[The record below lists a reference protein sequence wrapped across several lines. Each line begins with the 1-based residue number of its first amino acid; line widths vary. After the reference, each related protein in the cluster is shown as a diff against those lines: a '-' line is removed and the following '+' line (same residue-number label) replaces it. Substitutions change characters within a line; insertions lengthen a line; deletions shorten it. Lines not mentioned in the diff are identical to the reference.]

1 MRLKNLRATGLTG
14 ALLST
19 TIIAVAPAVADSD
32 AQSQTT
38 TAAAAPA
45 PATAKTAVPTPVAT
59 KASSSLTVSSV
70 RRTVI
75 AGKRVVVR
83 GSLRPAGSGRAVALQ
98 VRQSGGGW
106 KTVDHDR
113 TNAKGRYVLAWRAAK
128 TGTRRIRVHFGGTRE
143 LSSARHQAGTTRVY
157 RRALASWY
165 GPGLYGGHLACGGTL
180 TPGTLG
186 VANKS
191 LPCGTKVTLHY
202 RGRSV
207 RVPVVDRGP
216 YVGAREFDLTAAT
229 KAKLGFGSTGTVL
242 TTR

>member
-1 MRLKNLRATGLTG
+1 MNLRAVGLPG

-19 TIIAVAPAVADSD
+19 SILAVAPALADSE
-32 AQSQTT
+32 SPSPTTT
-38 TAAAAPA
+38 TAAPVKAAAPA
-45 PATAKTAVPTPVAT
+45 PAAKTP
-59 KASSSLTVSSV
+59 SSLTVSSV
-70 RRTVI
+70 RRTVM

-83 GSLRPAGSGRAVALQ
+83 GTLRPAGSGRAVSLQ
-98 VRQSGGGW
+98 IDKRGGGW
-106 KTVDHDR
+106 MTVDHDR
-113 TNAKGRYVLAWRAAK
+113 TSGKGHYVLAWRASK
-128 TGTRRIRVHFGGTRE
+128 TGTRRVRVHFGGTRE
-143 LSSARHQAGTTRVY
+143 LSSARHLAGTTRIY

-165 GPGLYGGHLACGGTL
+165 GPGLYGQHLACGGTL

-191 LPCGTKVTLHY
+191 LPCGAKLTLHY
-202 RGRSV
+202 RGRTVSV
-207 RVPVVDRGP
+207 RVVDRGP

>member
-1 MRLKNLRATGLTG
+1 LRLDTLRAPTLAG

-19 TIIAVAPAVADSD
+19 TILAAAPSVASSDTSLPAP
-32 AQSQTT
+32 T

-45 PATAKTAVPTPVAT
+45 PAAAKTA
-59 KASSSLTVSSV
+59 SSLTVRSV
-70 RRTVI
+70 RRTVL
-75 AGKRVVVR
+75 AGRAIVVR
-83 GSLRPAGSGRAVALQ
+83 GALRPAGAGRAVSLQ
-98 VRQSGGGW
+98 LANGGGGW
-106 KTVDHDR
+106 STVDHDR
-113 TNAKGRYVLAWRAAK
+113 TDRHGRYVLVWHSAR
-128 TGTRRIRVHFGGTRE
+128 TGTKRVRVHFGGTRT
-143 LSSARHQAGTTRVY
+143 LSSARHLAGTSRIY

-202 RGRSV
+202 RGRTV

-229 KAKLGFGSTGTVL
+229 RAKLHFASTGTVL

>member
-1 MRLKNLRATGLTG
+1 LRLKNLRATGLTG

-19 TIIAVAPAVADSD
+19 TIL
-32 AQSQTT
+32 
-38 TAAAAPA
+38 AAAPA
-45 PATAKTAVPTPVAT
+45 IADSDTQNVAAPAAATPVAT
-59 KASSSLTVSSV
+59 KASSSLTVRSV
-70 RRTVI
+70 RRTVM
-75 AGKRVVVR
+75 AGQRVVVR
-83 GSLRPAGSGRAVALQ
+83 GTLRPAGSGRAVSLQ
-98 VRQSGGGW
+98 LARTGGGW
-106 KTVDHDR
+106 VTVDHDR
-113 TNAKGRYVLAWRAAK
+113 TDHQGRYVLVWRAAR
-128 TGTRRIRVHFGGTRE
+128 TGTKRVRVHFGGTRE
-143 LSSARHQAGTTRVY
+143 LSSARHLAGTARIY

-202 RGRSV
+202 RGRTV

>member
-1 MRLKNLRATGLTG
+1 MRLKNVRAQGLTS

-19 TIIAVAPAVADSD
+19 TIIAAGPSVASSD
-32 AQSQTT
+32 TQP
-38 TAAAAPA
+38 PA
-45 PATAKTAVPTPVAT
+45 PKLTATPLAT
-59 KASSSLTVSSV
+59 KASSSLTVRSV
-70 RRTVI
+70 RRTVM
-75 AGKRVVVR
+75 AGKAIVVR
-83 GSLRPAGSGRAVALQ
+83 GALRPAGAGRAVSLQ
-98 VRQSGGGW
+98 LARGLGGW

-113 TNAKGRYVLAWRAAK
+113 TDHHGRYILVWRAVH
-128 TGTRRIRVHFGGTRE
+128 TGSKRVRVHFGGTRE
-143 LSSARHQAGTTRVY
+143 LSSARHLAGTAHIY

-202 RGRSV
+202 RGRTV

-229 KAKLGFGSTGTVL
+229 KARLGFGSTGTVL

>member
-1 MRLKNLRATGLTG
+1 LRLKNLRATGLSG

-19 TIIAVAPAVADSD
+19 TIIAVAPAIADSD
-32 AQSQTT
+32 TQSAASTSTT
-38 TAAAAPA
+38 PTAAAPA
-45 PATAKTAVPTPVAT
+45 ATAK
-59 KASSSLTVSSV
+59 KASSSLTVRSV
-70 RRTVI
+70 RRTVM

-83 GSLRPAGSGRAVALQ
+83 GTLRPAGHGRAVSLQ
-98 VRQSGGGW
+98 LAKSRGGW
-106 KTVDHDR
+106 VTVDHDR
-113 TNAKGRYVLAWRAAK
+113 TDAKGRYVLAWRSSK
-128 TGTRRIRVHFGGTRE
+128 IGTKRVRVHFGGTRE
-143 LSSARHQAGTTRVY
+143 LSSTRHLAGTARIY

-202 RGRSV
+202 KGRTV
-207 RVPVVDRGP
+207 RVRVIDRGP

>member
-1 MRLKNLRATGLTG
+1 LRLKNLRATGLTG

-19 TIIAVAPAVADSD
+19 TIL
-32 AQSQTT
+32 
-38 TAAAAPA
+38 AAAPA
-45 PATAKTAVPTPVAT
+45 IADSDTQSVAAPAAATPVAT
-59 KASSSLTVSSV
+59 KASSSLTVKSV
-70 RRTVI
+70 RRTVM
-75 AGKRVVVR
+75 AGQRVVVR
-83 GSLRPAGSGRAVALQ
+83 GALRPAGSGRAVSLQ
-98 VRQSGGGW
+98 LAKAGGGW
-106 KTVDHDR
+106 VTVDHDR
-113 TNAKGRYVLAWRAAK
+113 TDHKGRYVLVWRAAK
-128 TGTRRIRVHFGGTRE
+128 TGTKRVRVHFGGTRE
-143 LSSARHQAGTTRVY
+143 LSSARHAAGTARIY

-165 GPGLYGGHLACGGTL
+165 GPGLYGQHLACGGTL
-180 TPGTLG
+180 SPGTLG

-202 RGRSV
+202 RGRTV

>member
-1 MRLKNLRATGLTG
+1 LRLKNLRASGLTS

-19 TIIAVAPAVADSD
+19 TIVAAGPSVASSD
-32 AQSQTT
+32 TQSPLAPTL
-38 TAAAAPA
+38 AA
-45 PATAKTAVPTPVAT
+45 TPVAI
-59 KASSSLTVSSV
+59 KASSSLTVRSV
-70 RRTVI
+70 RRTVM
-75 AGKRVVVR
+75 AGNSIVVR
-83 GSLRPAGSGRAVALQ
+83 GALRPAGAGRAVSLQ
-98 VRQSGGGW
+98 LAKGSGGW
-106 KTVDHDR
+106 RTVDHDR
-113 TNAKGRYVLAWRAAK
+113 TDRHGRYVLVWRAAR
-128 TGTRRIRVHFGGTRE
+128 TGTKRVRVHFGGTRE
-143 LSSARHQAGTTRVY
+143 LSSSRHLAGTARIY

-202 RGRSV
+202 RGRTV

>member
-1 MRLKNLRATGLTG
+1 MRLKNVRAQGLTG

-19 TIIAVAPAVADSD
+19 TIIAAGPSVASSDTQSPVAPKS
-32 AQSQTT
+32 S
-38 TAAAAPA
+38 TA
-45 PATAKTAVPTPVAT
+45 TPVAT
-59 KASSSLTVSSV
+59 KASSSLTVRSV
-70 RRTVI
+70 RRTVM
-75 AGKRVVVR
+75 AGKAIVVR
-83 GSLRPAGSGRAVALQ
+83 GALRPAGVGRAVSLQ
-98 VRQSGGGW
+98 LAKGRGGW

-113 TNAKGRYVLAWRAAK
+113 TDRHGRYILVWRAAR
-128 TGTRRIRVHFGGTRE
+128 TGTKRVRVHFGGTRE
-143 LSSARHQAGTTRVY
+143 LSSARHLAGTARIY

-180 TPGTLG
+180 RPGTLG

-202 RGRSV
+202 RGRTV

-229 KAKLGFGSTGTVL
+229 KARLGFGSTGTVL

>member
-1 MRLKNLRATGLTG
+1 MRLDNLRAPGLTG

-19 TIIAVAPAVADSD
+19 TILAAAPAVASSD
-32 AQSQTT
+32 TSSSTPI

-45 PATAKTAVPTPVAT
+45 PVAKTA
-59 KASSSLTVSSV
+59 SSLTVRSV
-70 RRTVI
+70 RRTVM
-75 AGKRVVVR
+75 AGKAIVVR
-83 GSLRPAGSGRAVALQ
+83 GALRPAGAGRAVSLQ
-98 VRQSGGGW
+98 LAKGGGGW
-106 KTVDHDR
+106 TTVDHDR
-113 TNAKGRYVLAWRAAK
+113 TDGHGRYVLVWHSAK
-128 TGTRRIRVHFGGTRE
+128 TGTKRVRVHFGGTRT
-143 LSSARHQAGTTRVY
+143 LSSARHLAGTARFY

-202 RGRSV
+202 RGRTV

-229 KAKLGFGSTGTVL
+229 RAKLHFASTGTVL

>member
-1 MRLKNLRATGLTG
+1 LRLINTRVAGLSG

-19 TIIAVAPAVADSD
+19 TIVAVAPALADSD
-32 AQSQTT
+32 TQTQT
-38 TAAAAPA
+38 PTAAAQAA
-45 PATAKTAVPTPVAT
+45 APVAT
-59 KASSSLTVSSV
+59 KASSALSVTSV
-70 RRTVI
+70 RRTVV

-83 GSLRPAGSGRAVALQ
+83 GKLRPAGSGRAVSLQ
-98 VRQSGGGW
+98 IGRRDGGW
-106 KTVDHDR
+106 LTVDHDR
-113 TNAKGRYVLAWRAAK
+113 TDHQGRYVLAWRASK
-128 TGTRRIRVHFGGTRE
+128 TGTRRVRVHFGGTRE
-143 LSSARHQAGTTRVY
+143 LGSARHLAGTTRIY

-180 TPGTLG
+180 TPSTLG

-202 RGRSV
+202 KGHTV

>member
-1 MRLKNLRATGLTG
+1 LRLINLRVAGLSG

-19 TIIAVAPAVADSD
+19 TILAVAPALADSD
-32 AQSQTT
+32 TQSQTT
-38 TAAAAPA
+38 NAVKAA
-45 PATAKTAVPTPVAT
+45 TPVAT
-59 KASSSLTVSSV
+59 KASSSLSVSSV
-70 RRTVI
+70 RRTVM

-83 GSLRPAGSGRAVALQ
+83 GTLRPAPTAGRHGVVSLQ
-98 VRQSGGGW
+98 IGKRGGGW
-106 KTVDHDR
+106 LTVDHDR
-113 TNAKGRYVLAWRAAK
+113 TGAKGRYVLAWRASK
-128 TGTRRIRVHFGGTRE
+128 TGTRRVRVHFGGTRE
-143 LSSARHQAGTTRVY
+143 LGSARHLAGTTHIY

-165 GPGLYGGHLACGGTL
+165 GPGLYGQHLACGGTL

-202 RGRSV
+202 RGRTV

>member
-1 MRLKNLRATGLTG
+1 MRWVSGSTFAG
-14 ALLST
+14 ALLTT
-19 TIIAVAPAVADSD
+19 TILAAAPSVSSSD
-32 AQSQTT
+32 AQSPPSAAGT
-38 TAAAAPA
+38 TAA
-45 PATAKTAVPTPVAT
+45 TPLAT
-59 KASSSLTVSSV
+59 KSSSSLTVKSV

-83 GSLRPAGSGRAVALQ
+83 GVLRPAGSGRAVSLQ
-98 VRQSGGGW
+98 LAKRGGGW
-106 KTVDHDR
+106 TTVDHDR
-113 TNAKGRYVLAWRAAK
+113 TDRRGRYVLVWRAAR
-128 TGTRRIRVHFGGTRE
+128 TGTKRVRVHFGGTRE
-143 LSSARHQAGTTRVY
+143 LSSARHLAGTTRIY

-180 TPGTLG
+180 SPGTLG

-202 RGRSV
+202 RGRTV

-229 KAKLGFGSTGTVL
+229 KRRLGFGSTGTVL

>member
-1 MRLKNLRATGLTG
+1 LRLNTTRMAGSAV

-19 TIIAVAPAVADSD
+19 SILAAVPSVASSD
-32 AQSQTT
+32 TQSPS
-38 TAAAAPA
+38 AAPA
-45 PATAKTAVPTPVAT
+45 ATAIPAATPKAT
-59 KASSSLTVSSV
+59 KASASLTVRSV
-70 RRTVI
+70 RRTVL
-75 AGKRVVVR
+75 AGHKVVVR
-83 GSLRPAGSGRAVALQ
+83 GALKPAGSGRAVSLQ
-98 VRQSGGGW
+98 LAKQGGGW
-106 KTVDHDR
+106 TTVDHDR
-113 TNAKGRYVLAWRAAK
+113 TDAHGRYVLVWRSAK
-128 TGTRRIRVHFGGTRE
+128 TGTKRVRVHFGGTRE
-143 LSSARHQAGTTRVY
+143 LSSARRRAGSTRIY

-202 RGRSV
+202 KGRTV